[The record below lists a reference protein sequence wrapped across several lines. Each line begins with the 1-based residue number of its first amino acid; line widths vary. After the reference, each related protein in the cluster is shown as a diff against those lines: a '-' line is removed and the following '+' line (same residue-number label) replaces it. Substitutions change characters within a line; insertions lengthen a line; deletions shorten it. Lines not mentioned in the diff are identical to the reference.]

1 MTTVDTGTDDLLA
14 ETDDGVGVITLNRP
28 DRRNAMTGEM
38 LTALAAV
45 LGDFE
50 QNPLVG
56 ALLITG
62 AGSAFCSGGDV
73 KGFSERGGEGGQSS
87 EVDPDR
93 VRVQQDQQRATVGR
107 IYGFSKPTVAAL
119 PGAAAGAGVGIALA
133 ADLRI
138 GCPRTLFAT
147 AFVNVGLSGDY
158 GSAWLL
164 DRLVGPSRARELL
177 FLGERIDAERS
188 LSMGLV
194 NSLVPADQLAAEALA
209 LAGRLAN
216 GPRQALAGMKE
227 NLLRAPERDLFSAMD
242 AEVPLHMACGVA
254 DDHREA
260 LAAFTGKRVPVYP
273 APWR

>member
-1 MTTVDTGTDDLLA
+1 MTKVDTGTDELLA
-14 ETDDGVGVITLNRP
+14 ETKDGVGVITLNRP
-28 DRRNAMTGEM
+28 ERRNAMTGEM
-38 LTALAAV
+38 LTAFAAV
-45 LGDFE
+45 LDDFE

-56 ALLITG
+56 AVLITG
-62 AGSAFCSGGDV
+62 AGRAFCAGGDV
-73 KGFSERGGEGGQSS
+73 KGFNERGGEGGPAS

-93 VRVQQDQQRATVGR
+93 VRAQQQRQRDTVGR
-107 IYGFSKPTVAAL
+107 IYEFSKPTVVSL

-138 GCPRTLFAT
+138 GCPQTLFAT
-147 AFVNVGLSGDY
+147 AFVNVGLSGDF

-164 DRLVGPSRARELL
+164 DRLIGPPRARELL
-177 FLGERIDAERS
+177 FLGERVDAERA
-188 LSMGLV
+188 LSWGLV
-194 NSLVPADQLAAEALA
+194 NSLVPADRLEAEAHA

-227 NLLRAPERDLFSAMD
+227 NLLRARERDLCAAMD
-242 AEVPLHMACGVA
+242 AEVPLHMACGVS

-260 LAAFTGKRVPVYP
+260 LAAFMAKRVPVYP